1 MVDSYVRHADPTSAL
16 LRLRYECVGVPS
28 DEPHSNNDAGPPEV
42 PGVEVAAGCGWCDV
56 RRVDDWKSCGG
67 MWQVTWKLVGYS
79 RHMRLHITVDDEL
92 IAELDRRAGIRRR
105 SAFIA
110 ELIRRGLDDERR
122 WDDIEAAL
130 GAIPDEGHEWDED
143 PGEWVRRQR
152 SDRRRVG

>member
-1 MVDSYVRHADPTSAL
+1 VTRDRPKSPASERRLGVD
-16 LRLRYECVGVPS
+16 GVTL
-28 DEPHSNNDAGPPEV
+28 DESRN
-42 PGVEVAAGCGWCDV
+42 
-56 RRVDDWKSCGG
+56 WKCYGG
-67 MWQVTWKLVGYS
+67 MWQVKRKLVGYS

-92 IAELDRRAGIRRR
+92 IAELDQRAGSRRR

-130 GAIPDEGHEWDED
+130 GAIPDEGHEWDDD
-143 PGEWVRRQR
+143 PSEWVRRQR